1 MWPSSIRPSLSS
13 EDREVKRKL
22 VKCSPRSYSELIKSD
37 IIGPSGAK
45 TSRPSSLRPSQY
57 FVMKPSREELQ
68 AQVEFLAKKKR
79 SVKRKVP
86 DTTPPPPP
94 RAAMRLEAR
103 SRS

>member
-1 MWPSSIRPSLSS
+1 MWPSGIRPSLSS
-13 EDREVKRKL
+13 KDREVKRKL
-22 VKCSPRSYSELIKSD
+22 VKCSSRTYSELIKSD
-37 IIGPSGAK
+37 IPGPSGVK
-45 TSRPSSLRPSQY
+45 SSRPSSLRLSQS

-86 DTTPPPPP
+86 ATPL